1 MTARLAP
8 MNNYLFFFED
18 FAAFFLAG
26 FFFAMVVFPFLV
38 VLLLRNVRFS
48 ECLSDHQRL
57 IPSCKQLSAA
67 RGRRAGAAHSLFF
80 GACAGADASGILRLR
95 YSE

>member
-18 FAAFFLAG
+18 FAAFFLTG

-48 ECLSDHQRL
+48 ECVFDYQRL
-57 IPSCKQLSAA
+57 IFSCKQLSD
-67 RGRRAGAAHSLFF
+67 GR
-80 GACAGADASGILRLR
+80 
-95 YSE
+95 